1 MIEWAIVNGLFGPP
15 TTPGINF
22 YIDLGTGSLVIQILI
37 ASLAGVLFLVKGF
50 WKKVLAFFKGLF
62 SHGKGGNDQ

>member
-1 MIEWAIVNGLFGPP
+1 MSGLFGPSG
-15 TTPGINF
+15 TPGIHF

-37 ASLAGVLFLVKGF
+37 ASLAGALFLVKGF

-62 SHGKGGNDQ
+62 SRDKGGDGQ